1 MTLRLFSYGTL
12 QMPKVQRALFG
23 RLLEMEDDALAGWRI
38 VDLPAAGPD
47 PLDYSGLTVHKALV
61 PGDPGDL
68 IPGKV
73 LTIDDRDWPA
83 LDAYEGD
90 DYSRVEAVLASGQ
103 RAWVYI
109 LAPAAMPPR

>member
-1 MTLRLFSYGTL
+1 MTGVRLFSYGTL
-12 QMPKVQRALFG
+12 QMEKVQRALFG
-23 RLLEMEDDALAGWRI
+23 RLIAMEDDVLHGWRI
-38 VDLPAAGPD
+38 VEIAAEPD
-47 PLDYSGLTVHKALV
+47 PLDYSGLSVHKALV

-90 DYSRVEAVLASGQ
+90 AYTRIETRLTSGAS
-103 RAWVYI
+103 AWVYV
-109 LAPAAMPPR
+109 LAPQTSPG